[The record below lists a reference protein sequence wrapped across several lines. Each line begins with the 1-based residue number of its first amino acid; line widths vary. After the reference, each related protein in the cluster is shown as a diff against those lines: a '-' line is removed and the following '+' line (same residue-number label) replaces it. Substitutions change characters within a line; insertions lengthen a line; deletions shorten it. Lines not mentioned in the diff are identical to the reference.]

1 MPFKEDSR
9 CLRKNFLSREK
20 RSNFWNTRV
29 VAEKNETDAQE
40 DSAYGI
46 GSFLKMYLLRSSFHG
61 VRYVVENELKLFERF
76 IWVCIMILSI
86 FFTVYISILLANR
99 FNNSPLQT
107 VIESI
112 DYPLGNILFP
122 AITICFS
129 NRVDWSKIDE
139 AAEIFIPNGTKE
151 VKDLFQG
158 FTSKLE
164 SFEFGNFLPFREFE
178 NVSLEPLDSINISEL
193 MEFMSYPCEDHFSDC
208 RILYWY
214 AKCCRDLIPQKSE
227 FGFCHSFNT
236 NGLNG
241 SIYDLPLRSSLAGWE
256 YGIDL
261 TAIPGSP
268 ESRVPGSINP
278 NGVKVSICIDQLFHP
293 FAWPNSGLFI
303 PGGHALLVKLTP
315 LLSYATPSTRRYDPK
330 SRGCIFADEATDSK
344 YLKLPGFEYSRS
356 NCLSACRQNYLV
368 DRCNCTLEA
377 FFPIGNYTPCKAS
390 DFKCLVKNNHFF
402 NLETFKIDGDTANKN
417 QSGMVCFCP
426 PDCESLVY
434 QAETPEWPYSE

>member
-1 MPFKEDSR
+1 MEYGNFGFELFK
-9 CLRKNFLSREK
+9 
-20 RSNFWNTRV
+20 W
-29 VAEKNETDAQE
+29 
-40 DSAYGI
+40 
-46 GSFLKMYLLRSSFHG
+46 
-61 VRYVVENELKLFERF
+61 F

-278 NGVKVSICIDQLFHP
+278 NGVK
-293 FAWPNSGLFI
+293 
-303 PGGHALLVKLTP
+303 
-315 LLSYATPSTRRYDPK
+315 
-330 SRGCIFADEATDSK
+330 DEATDSK

-434 QAETPEWPYSE
+434 QAETPEWPYSERMKQERIYLNFHYKYSTLTKYRTEVVFGWLDLVVAFGGIAGLFIGASILSGVELIYYFTIGFWVYMRDQIDKMKTSRANKVSAASRRILAVAPSEIFVEDY